1 MVSVVSL
8 STALVYL
15 IRTTNELNLCDSVIS
30 KLWLSGEQLFRGRLK
45 YHFPPS
51 LKT

>member
-15 IRTTNELNLCDSVIS
+15 IRTINDLNLCDSVIS
-30 KLWLSGEQLFRGRLK
+30 KLWLSGEQLLEEGLNIIFLP
-45 YHFPPS
+45 H
-51 LKT
+51 